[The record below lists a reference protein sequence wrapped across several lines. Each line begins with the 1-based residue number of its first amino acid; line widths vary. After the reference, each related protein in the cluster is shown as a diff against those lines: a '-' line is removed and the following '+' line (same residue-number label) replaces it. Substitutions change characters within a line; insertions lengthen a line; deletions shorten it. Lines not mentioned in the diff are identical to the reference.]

1 MSVYAAEKDTKGG
14 PPTHERLSAS
24 DKRFYFINGVILAI
38 IFLLVLLPILTL
50 FANAFSDSNAV
61 AAGKVTFW
69 PLSRDEDGGFSLG
82 VSVEGFKAAFKNN
95 KLINGYMNTIIYTVA
110 GTCLNLFLTIL
121 AAYPLSRSDLPGR
134 NKVMMLFAFTMIFNA
149 GMMPNYLLM
158 QKLNLMNTRWVMI
171 LPMAINV
178 YNMVICRTFFQSTI
192 PRELLEAAQ
201 LDGCNDFQFVWHM
214 VLPLSKAVIAVIG
227 LYYGVYHWNAYFN
240 AFMYLTDQAL
250 YPLQIVLREIL
261 LSSVVS
267 PEMLE
272 GAVTG
277 SVDFNMIHVLRYAVI
292 IIACL
297 PIWCV
302 YPMLQKYF
310 VQGVM
315 IGSIKG

>member
-1 MSVYAAEKDTKGG
+1 MSVYIEKKAKG
-14 PPTHERLSAS
+14 PATHEKISAD
-24 DKRFYFINGVILAI
+24 DKRFYFLNGTLLVVI
-38 IFLLVLLPILTL
+38 FMLVLLPILSL
-50 FANAFSDSNAV
+50 FANALSDSNAV
-61 AAGKVTFW
+61 ASGKVSFW
-69 PLSRDEDGGFSLG
+69 PLARDAQSGFTFGISLDGFT
-82 VSVEGFKAAFKNN
+82 AAFKNS
-95 KLINGYMNTIIYTVA
+95 KLLSGYGNTIFYTAA
-110 GTCLNLFLTIL
+110 GTCLNLVLTIL

-134 NKVMMLFAFTMIFNA
+134 NKFMMIFAFTMIFNA
-149 GMMPNYLLM
+149 GMMPNYMLM
-158 QKLNLMNTRWVMI
+158 QKLNVMNTRWAMI

-201 LDGCNDFQFVWHM
+201 LDGCNDFRFVVSM

-240 AFMYLTDQAL
+240 AFMYLSDQSL

-261 LSSVVS
+261 LSSVVT

-272 GAVTG
+272 GATTG
-277 SVDFNMIHVLRYAVI
+277 SVDFNMIHVMRYAVI